1 MAGLLHVVVMLGE
14 AVDLQAG
21 EGVGRPWCLANLN
34 GEEAALGFC
43 SKRTVQKA
51 RWPHGPSVG
60 HGRVTKKRKQEWAHR
75 EEKKVKKIEEN
86 KTRKGRNLTSRF

>member
-1 MAGLLHVVVMLGE
+1 MRRPVAGLPHVVVMLGE

-43 SKRTVQKA
+43 SKRTKGKVASRAKCGPWEGNQK
-51 RWPHGPSVG
+51 
-60 HGRVTKKRKQEWAHR
+60 E
-75 EEKKVKKIEEN
+75 
-86 KTRKGRNLTSRF
+86 KTRVGPQGGKKGEKDRGK